1 MKRIISSSGYVYESQ
16 DMRKRAKYHEAS
28 REDFADVNSSSVTKL
43 DLGTAYL
50 NITSS
55 AKPPSLLHN
64 PVMNPGE
71 SLGVP
76 RQTTYST
83 TELRPSGLALPEKH
97 PSTPN
102 TTTPNNSYQSL
113 LLLAQ
118 GAFKDIS
125 SRSAAQV
132 LIQDIKRNYRENGKR
147 WTPEALG
154 YQKLL
159 EDMVEKFAYMRYS
172 HDKPADVSGLNENE
186 QREFVDYIK
195 ALATSAENV
204 DILVQGSEAVALSS
218 QSDSVLQRAVAFR
231 VLPKDFAQRHAARAK
246 VGARLTI
253 NINKAHFNQLA
264 KALTQLFS
272 DDNRGWLHQAKI
284 MGPKNLGSRT
294 DQAVIYLSSAG
305 VEHAQEIHKKLSE
318 LLAEPAFLEHTPS
331 GMYRVGK
338 GIAYS
343 ETAEGDSSSHGQSR
357 AKLIAAAVAQS
368 LLTDTPIERTLP
380 RVLQARGYNV
390 LNPALLTQRY

>member
-16 DMRKRAKYHEAS
+16 DMRKRAKHHEAS
-28 REDFADVNSSSVTKL
+28 RENFADANSSSVTKL
-43 DLGTAYL
+43 DLGAAYL
-50 NITSS
+50 NISSS
-55 AKPPSLLHN
+55 AKTPSLLHN
-64 PVMNPGE
+64 PVMNSGE
-71 SLGVP
+71 SLGVA
-76 RQTTYST
+76 RQATYST
-83 TELRPSGLALPEKH
+83 TELRPSGSALPEKH
-97 PSTPN
+97 P
-102 TTTPNNSYQSL
+102 TTPNNSYQSL

-118 GAFKDIS
+118 GAFKDVS
-125 SRSAAQV
+125 RRSAAQV

-159 EDMVEKFAYMRYS
+159 EDMVEKFAYLRYS

-218 QSDSVLQRAVAFR
+218 QPDSVLQRAVAFR

-305 VEHAQEIHKKLSE
+305 VEYAQEIDKKLSE
-318 LLAEPAFLEHTPS
+318 LLAEPGFLEHTPS